1 MYPIL
6 SFDQMR
12 RWEELS
18 WKQGIRQ
25 EAVIYQAG
33 VAVGKSV
40 LEWIQRSGIERVLC
54 LAGPGHNGD
63 DARVAAG
70 YLSDFV
76 SVRVL
81 DIKKPEEGL
90 RQLKSIFSSPSSPV
104 NTPQVIIDGLFGIG
118 LSRPL
123 EGDWLELIRLVNSLR
138 LPVISV
144 DTPSG
149 LNAEG
154 NPFPEAISAAC
165 TLTLGAPKK
174 SLVSCKAANYT
185 GEIRV
190 LPSIGLAECSED
202 SDIYWQ
208 ESSDFK
214 NLFPPRVL
222 NSHKGNYG
230 HLLIIAGSLGYHGA
244 AVLAAKAACAGGPG
258 LISVCTQPDVY
269 IPVASQL
276 QVQMVHPWCQGWK
289 VPENVTAILVGPG
302 LASDRIPEAFWE
314 WVGSL
319 WQNAA
324 LPIIADASALDRLP
338 QSETKGVRVI
348 TPHPGE
354 AARCLQISTEEVQR
368 DRLGALRKLSQQY
381 GGATVVLKGYQ
392 TLIGQASGK
401 IMLNPTGT
409 PSLAQGGTG
418 DVLAGFL
425 GGLLAHPLHEEGTLC
440 RKTSY
445 AVYRHGLSAEKL
457 DQKMRHGFQVGE
469 GSPSAKWTAEDLIQE
484 L

>member
-25 EAVIYQAG
+25 EEVIHQAG
-33 VAVGKSV
+33 VAVGRSV
-40 LEWIQRSGIERVLC
+40 LKWIQRVGLERILV

-63 DARVAAG
+63 DARVAAEF
-70 YLSDFV
+70 LSDFAV
-76 SVRVL
+76 VQVL
-81 DIKKPEEGL
+81 EIKKPEEGL
-90 RQLKSIFSSPSSPV
+90 RQLRSIFSSPSSPDS
-104 NTPQVIIDGLFGIG
+104 TPQLIVDGLFGIG
-118 LSRPL
+118 LSRSV
-123 EGDWLELIRLVNSLR
+123 EGDWLELIRLVNALR

-154 NPFPEAISAAC
+154 KPFPKAIRAVC

-174 SLVSCKAANYT
+174 SLVSCEAANYT

-190 LPSIGLAECSED
+190 LAPIGLAECSED
-202 SDIYWQ
+202 SDMYWL
-208 ESSDFK
+208 EDSDFK
-214 NLFPPRVL
+214 NLLSPRAL
-222 NSHKGNYG
+222 DSHKGDYG
-230 HLLIIAGSLGYHGA
+230 HLLIVAGSLGYHGA
-244 AVLAAKAACAGGPG
+244 AVLAAKAACTAGPG
-258 LISVCTQPDVY
+258 LISVCTQPEVY

-276 QVQMVHPWCQGWK
+276 QVQMVHSWSEGWK
-289 VPENVTAILVGPG
+289 VPESVTSIMVGPG

-314 WVGSL
+314 WAGSL
-319 WQNAA
+319 WKNAA
-324 LPIIADASALDRLP
+324 QPMIADASALDRLP
-338 QSETKGVRVI
+338 HGEAEGVRVI

-354 AARCLQISTEEVQR
+354 AARCLQISTERVQR

-392 TLIGQASGK
+392 TLIGRASGK
-401 IMLNPTGT
+401 VMLNPTGT

-425 GGLLAHPLHEEGTLC
+425 GGLLAHPPHGEDALC
-440 RKTSY
+440 RNVAYT
-445 AVYRHGLSAEKL
+445 VYRHGLAAEKL
-457 DQKMRHGFQVGE
+457 DEKMRQRFHEGE
-469 GSPSAKWTAEDLIQE
+469 SSLGARWTAEDLIRE